1 MSKQKYIV
9 QKNLLC
15 WPALLPQITGEERP
29 EVPDATKESVQAPPL
44 VSAVSAGPTVVNVS
58 KSRRTAQTSAEHLLI
73 VYVKLEVSEY
83 TDG

>member
-1 MSKQKYIV
+1 M
-9 QKNLLC
+9 
-15 WPALLPQITGEERP
+15 LPQITGEERP
-29 EVPDATKESVQAPPL
+29 EVPDATKEFVQAPPL